1 MRTATALA
9 MVPAHPGRDDDQH
22 QPGVGQV
29 PLPFPGMRP
38 VLPVPVHRASPHDP
52 RAVAQLRAPAAKF
65 LQAVTEVLTGERPTR
80 QLGPWLAPDVY
91 AELARRVAPLAGRRD
106 RPAPAR
112 PGAPPRRGARIVSVH
127 LALVGD
133 HAAEVAGRMVHDGR
147 SRAIAARLELRTSA
161 RGRRTWLCTALE
173 WA

>member
-1 MRTATALA
+1 MRTATALT
-9 MVPAHPGRDDDQH
+9 MVPVHPGRDDDQH

-52 RAVAQLRAPAAKF
+52 RAVAQLRGPAAKF
-65 LQAVTEVLTGERPTR
+65 LQALTEVLTGERPTR

-91 AELARRVAPLAGRRD
+91 AELSRRV
-106 RPAPAR
+106 RPRTPRATPSAVP
-112 PGAPPRRGARIVSVH
+112 PGLGPRRGARIVSVH

-133 HAAEVAGRMVHDGR
+133 HAAEVAGRMVQDGR

-173 WA
+173 GA